1 MPATKLTN
9 FLIYIFMFL
18 NFVSND
24 KIIQKN
30 KKGYSMFSRYYA
42 SFARVI
48 VQFDIQYYAKDS
60 RIFSHLC
67 VFACETY
74 EKFRESQ

>member
-9 FLIYIFMFL
+9 FLIYIL

-48 VQFDIQYYAKDS
+48 VQFDIRYNAKDS
-60 RIFSHLC
+60 WIFSHLC